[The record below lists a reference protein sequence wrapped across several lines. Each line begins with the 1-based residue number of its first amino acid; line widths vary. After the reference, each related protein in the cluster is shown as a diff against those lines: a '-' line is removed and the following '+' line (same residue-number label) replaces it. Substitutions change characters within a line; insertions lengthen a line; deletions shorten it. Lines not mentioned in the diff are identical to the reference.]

1 MPVALDLEDIQGLV
15 ARGYR
20 GLRSAC
26 FLLLGVDEPSAARGF
41 LTRTSTKLTT
51 ARSSP
56 DDSAVNIA
64 FTWEGLRR
72 LGLPE
77 TALAGFPSE
86 FVSGITAPHR
96 SRFLGDVD
104 GGAPAHWLWGGPSTP
119 GVDAL
124 LLVYGRDEAAL
135 RRRLDELGTDMTGL
149 FEVTRLPATDLPTDQ
164 QAFREPF
171 GFRDGISQPLIEGLP
186 ATGSGA
192 GVVRAGEFVLGYPN
206 EYGLLT
212 ERPLLPAQADPH
224 RMLPVDP
231 GGSGRA
237 DFGRNGSYL
246 ALRQLRQDV
255 GGFWRYVEDATRRPD
270 GSSDRDRSV
279 ALAAKLVG
287 RWPSG
292 APLVLSP
299 ERDEPQFAAA
309 NDFGYYARDPRG
321 LACPLGAHVRRA
333 NPRDTLNP
341 QPGSADSLAVNKRHR
356 ILRRSR
362 AYGPVDDSRP
372 EQNVDRGL
380 YFICLNANLT
390 RQFEFVQHTWLNNPN
405 FNGLYDD
412 ADPLVG
418 ARRPDGTTFTQPARP
433 VRRRFLG
440 VPEFVTVRAG
450 GYFFLPGR
458 QALRYLAGGPA

>member
-1 MPVALDLEDIQGLV
+1 M
-15 ARGYR
+15 
-20 GLRSAC
+20 
-26 FLLLGVDEPSAARGF
+26 
-41 LTRTSTKLTT
+41 
-51 ARSSP
+51 
-56 DDSAVNIA
+56 
-64 FTWEGLRR
+64 
-72 LGLPE
+72 
-77 TALAGFPSE
+77 
-86 FVSGITAPHR
+86 
-96 SRFLGDVD
+96 
-104 GGAPAHWLWGGPSTP
+104 
-119 GVDAL
+119 
-124 LLVYGRDEAAL
+124 
-135 RRRLDELGTDMTGL
+135 
-149 FEVTRLPATDLPTDQ
+149 
-164 QAFREPF
+164 
-171 GFRDGISQPLIEGLP
+171 
-186 ATGSGA
+186 
-192 GVVRAGEFVLGYPN
+192 LGYPN

-309 NDFGYYARDPRG
+309 NDFGYYARDPPG
-321 LACPLGAHVRRA
+321 LACPLGALVRRA
-333 NPRDTLNP
+333 NPRDTLDP

-362 AYGPVDDSRP
+362 AYGPVYDSRP
-372 EQNVDRGL
+372 GPDVDRGL

-390 RQFEFVQHTWLNNPN
+390 RQFEFVQHTWLSNPN